1 MNPIIPTVLYHGA
14 RPLSTDCK
22 DALGKTHTWLA
33 ERNIKLV
40 SVWVVLDQLGTKALV
55 ATAVKPIADV
65 YLIINLVNGKHY
77 FGSKLTGKVGQLF
90 YKHLWGFSG
99 SVAVAATVCKY
110 GLSNF
115 AFVLL
120 EVFPPTMDEESKL
133 YLWSWDNWYLA
144 LLELTYNIAPT
155 AGTNIGFK
163 HIAATKQLMSANYSD
178 KRRETIEQLNRGK
191 TLSTETQAKLP
202 LAAFARGPMSDESR
216 ALVFANSAKAELYA
230 VSLLDGSQSV
240 VLRTVFAVTV
250 HCSCNTQTVS
260 RALAGS
266 GIINNN
272 WIIKCFGKANVK
284 S

>member
-1 MNPIIPTVLYHGA
+1 
-14 RPLSTDCK
+14 
-22 DALGKTHTWLA
+22 
-33 ERNIKLV
+33 
-40 SVWVVLDQLGTKALV
+40 
-55 ATAVKPIADV
+55 
-65 YLIINLVNGKHY
+65 
-77 FGSKLTGKVGQLF
+77 
-90 YKHLWGFSG
+90 
-99 SVAVAATVCKY
+99 
-110 GLSNF
+110 
-115 AFVLL
+115 
-120 EVFPPTMDEESKL
+120 
-133 YLWSWDNWYLA
+133 
-144 LLELTYNIAPT
+144 
-155 AGTNIGFK
+155 
-163 HIAATKQLMSANYSD
+163 MSANYSD